1 MRSLPAP
8 INPPGTEVV
17 IDRLPGRKLPREQ
30 TPLAA
35 GADEVEDTVQDLAS
49 GPFGRPT
56 AGLGSRNEWF

>member
-1 MRSLPAP
+1 MGSLPGAVE
-8 INPPGTEVV
+8 PPGTDVV